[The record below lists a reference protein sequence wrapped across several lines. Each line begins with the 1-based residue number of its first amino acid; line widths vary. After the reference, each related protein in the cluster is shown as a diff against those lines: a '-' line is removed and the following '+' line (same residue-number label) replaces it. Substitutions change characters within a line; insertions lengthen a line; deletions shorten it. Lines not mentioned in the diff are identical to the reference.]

1 MLDVIWA
8 AGTPKEVITARP
20 PSISVTSLLQGAV
33 KNNGELFEASKV
45 VDENG
50 EPLLTIRE
58 DKDGHIYYDNHAVES
73 AKLKKALTDIQP
85 DRNTNTG
92 EEAAELS
99 KDRLFQWLS
108 NVNEN
113 AVSKAAR
120 RKRRAACHQGYKNV
134 K

>member
-1 MLDVIWA
+1 MLDAIKVTEKPESLSTTGA
-8 AGTPKEVITARP
+8 
-20 PSISVTSLLQGAV
+20 PSISVTSLLKGAV
-33 KNNGELFEASKV
+33 KNNSEPFEASKV

-73 AKLKKALTDIQP
+73 AKLKKTLTDIQP
-85 DRNTNTG
+85 DHQTKTG